1 MRALT
6 HLNRAGKA
14 AQAAP
19 QQGKGKPDEMPL
31 NKIMR
36 DLDNPRPPLA
46 LRTPEE
52 QQKQRELNANIKK
65 RGVKSPISL
74 RPHPTIPDMWIIN
87 HGHCRYDGANEAG
100 LPAIPYFIDPNF
112 DSYDQ
117 VAENLHRADLS
128 PWSIAEFIK
137 RKLGEKQTKGQIAEG
152 LGKENESYISEH
164 LALVDAPKCLHQA
177 YWSGVRSTRT
187 LYDLRRAYE
196 EFPEYVESWC
206 DAEPKITRDTIKDLL
221 KVLRADRDQAAEGGT
236 KTQLPPD
243 PAPPEFRHDETRTLA
258 SPQTPLGATT
268 AHQETPSHERPPQPP
283 AAPDMDL
290 VGKAPPAGLLASNAP
305 ELRHDEKKA
314 PSIKRYLTL
323 EGSHGTKRV
332 VRALYKGKPATITPN
347 TTVKILVEGHN
358 GLLEVPLSE
367 LIFTGIE
374 QKGAR

>member
-6 HLNRAGKA
+6 HLNRAGQA
-14 AQAAP
+14 AQAVP
-19 QQGKGKPDEMPL
+19 QQVKGKPDEMPL

-36 DLDNPRPPLA
+36 DLDNPRPPLD
-46 LRTPEE
+46 LRTSEE

-74 RPHPTIPDMWIIN
+74 RPHPTISDMWIIN
-87 HGHCRYDGANEAG
+87 HGHCRYDGAKEAG

-152 LGKENESYISEH
+152 LGKESESYISEH

-177 YWSGVRSTRT
+177 YKNGVQSTRT

-196 EFPEYVESWC
+196 EFPEQIELWC
-206 DAEPKITRDTIKDLL
+206 DAEPKITRDTIRDLL
-221 KVLRADRDQAAEGGT
+221 KVLRAGREQAVEGGT
-236 KTQLPPD
+236 RIQLPQD
-243 PAPPEFRHDETRTLA
+243 PVASEFGHDEARALA
-258 SPQTPLGATT
+258 SPPTSFPAAT
-268 AHQETPSHERPPQPP
+268 AHQEKPAHERPPQPP
-283 AAPDMDL
+283 AAADL
-290 VGKAPPAGLLASNAP
+290 HQIENTPPSGSLASNAP
-305 ELRHDEKKA
+305 EFRHGEKRPA
-314 PSIKRYLTL
+314 STEGSLTA
-323 EGSHGTKRV
+323 EGSHRSNSV

-347 TTVKILVEGHN
+347 TTVKILVEGRN

-367 LIFTGIE
+367 LVFPGI
-374 QKGAR
+374 K